1 MTVTVNQLQ
10 VLHNKYPDLETV
22 AEKLVDI
29 YCLLSTDPRLVS
41 IQDITNC
48 SLPHDKRL
56 SSTRDF
62 MKWCSRIA
70 VTACGS
76 PSLLDSKDVFLEAQ
90 DCFSAPLPKLED
102 RNLLDGAVGAKLGL
116 TKEKI
121 EFFFRSYKP
130 KVHTSP
136 LSLTVGRI
144 TLKRNTHDNKPV
156 HLSHKTLPKYAH
168 TRHSLVLLEK
178 VAACIRNNEPVL
190 LVGET
195 GTGKTSTVQ
204 YLAAQC
210 ATTLKVVNVSQQ
222 SDSSDLLGGYKPVE
236 MKQIVAPVREK
247 FEVLFCKT
255 FSRKQNVKFLSH
267 VQKCFAQGMW
277 EMLFKLMTHC
287 QKNAL
292 DRVKEGEIL
301 FTSYPLLLKLLK
313 INI

>member
-1 MTVTVNQLQ
+1 M
-10 VLHNKYPDLETV
+10 LHQKYADLEAV
-22 AEKLVDI
+22 ATKLVDI
-29 YCLLSTDPRLVS
+29 YCLLSTDPQLVS
-41 IQDITNC
+41 SQDIANC
-48 SLPHDKRL
+48 SLPPDKRL

-62 MKWCSRIA
+62 MKWCSRLA
-70 VTACGS
+70 VTGCGAAT
-76 PSLLDSKDVFLEAQ
+76 LLDSKDVFLEAQ
-90 DCFSAPLPKLED
+90 DCFSARLAKTEE
-102 RNLLDGAVGAKLGL
+102 RNLLDMAIGAKLGL
-116 TKEKI
+116 TKEKT
-121 EFFFRSYKP
+121 EFFFRNYKP

-144 TLKRNTHDNKPV
+144 TLKRKQFDNMLFGK
-156 HLSHKTLPKYAH
+156 KDLPKFAH

-178 VAACIRNNEPVL
+178 VAACIRNSEPVL

-210 ATTLKVVNVSQQ
+210 SVSLKVVNMSQQ

-267 VQKCFAQGMW
+267 VQKCFAQGQW
-277 EMLFKLMTHC
+277 EMLFKLMMHC
-287 QKNAL
+287 QRNAVE
-292 DRVKEGEIL
+292 RVKKG
-301 FTSYPLLLKLLK
+301 KLCFISSWNLDNLT
-313 INI
+313 INWVMSTRIT

>member
-1 MTVTVNQLQ
+1 MVHQ
-10 VLHNKYPDLETV
+10 KYADLEAV
-22 AEKLVDI
+22 AAKLVDV

-41 IQDITNC
+41 SQDITNC

-62 MKWCSRIA
+62 MKWCSRVA
-70 VTACGS
+70 VTACGALT
-76 PSLLDSKDVFLEAQ
+76 LLDSKDVFLEAQ
-90 DCFSAPLPKLED
+90 DCFSAPLAKTEE
-102 RNLLDGAVGAKLGL
+102 RNMLDMAVGAKLGL

-121 EFFFRSYKP
+121 EFFFRNYKP

-144 TLKRNTHDNKPV
+144 TLKRKSYDNMPV
-156 HLSHKTLPKYAH
+156 HFGQKNLPKFAH

-210 ATTLKVVNVSQQ
+210 AVSLKVVNMSQQ

-236 MKQIVAPVREK
+236 MKQIVVPVREK

-267 VQKCFAQGMW
+267 VQRCFAQGQW
-277 EMLFKLMTHC
+277 EMLFKLMMHC
-287 QKNAL
+287 QRSAVE
-292 DRVKEGEIL
+292 RVKKGEL
-301 FTSYPLLLKLLK
+301 
-313 INI
+313 

>member
-1 MTVTVNQLQ
+1 MVNQ
-10 VLHNKYPDLETV
+10 KYPDLEKV
-22 AEKLVDI
+22 AAKLVDI
-29 YCLLSTDPRLVS
+29 YCLLSADSRLVS
-41 IQDITNC
+41 SEDTAKC
-48 SLPHDKRL
+48 SLSHDKRQ
-56 SSTRDF
+56 SSTRDV
-62 MKWCSRIA
+62 MKWCSRIG

-76 PSLLDSKDVFLEAQ
+76 PTLLDSKDAFLEAQ
-90 DCFSAPLPKLED
+90 DCFSAPLPKVKD
-102 RNLLDGAVGAKLGL
+102 RNLIDMAVGAKLGL

-121 EFFFRSYKP
+121 EFFFSNYKP
-130 KVHTSP
+130 KVHIFP
-136 LSLTVGRI
+136 LSMTVGRV
-144 TLKRNTHDNKPV
+144 TLKRKVHDSQPMFFGKK
-156 HLSHKTLPKYAH
+156 SLPKFAH

-210 ATTLKVVNVSQQ
+210 AVSLKVVNMSQQ

-267 VQKCFAQGMW
+267 IQRCFAQGQW
-277 EMLFKLMTHC
+277 EMLFKLMMHS
-287 QKNAL
+287 QKNAME
-292 DRVKEGEIL
+292 RVKKGEH
-301 FTSYPLLLKLLK
+301 
-313 INI
+313 